1 MKLRSA
7 SVLAALPLAAV
18 SLKRRQEA
26 DHPRQQV
33 LDSFPHFL
41 QYWKF
46 KNRETGEILCFSDG
60 LWAGQQGFLEAIELH
75 SWVIAL
81 KAGKLG
87 LTELEC
93 AFDGWQA
100 WRHKNARVHI
110 FSKNW
115 KDAIDNLSYVRFGLT
130 HLPAWMGVSLL
141 EGEAGGDTVGSLK
154 FRMGEDD
161 ERTIVSYAA
170 GKHSSVSQ
178 TCMHC
183 HADELARMPFP
194 EDTWDAIN
202 STIAPEGTC
211 HIVSRGAGEDNH
223 LAVLWGAAVE
233 GMSDIFPFF
242 ADYRQRPG
250 RDQGWRD
257 NESGKMTVKGL
268 RFFAPESPGDALS
281 GEDMNDFIPIELWDA
296 CKEDLP
302 PFRPDTLDRT
312 PVILAVDAASTHDCF
327 AVMAITRHPTRH
339 GDVAL
344 RAARKW
350 TPPKGGTI
358 KYAGPESFIRAI
370 VAGGCAA
377 GHYQADG
384 FRGEDVGEDEE
395 GRCAACDEGILTP
408 PYNVVVIVFD
418 PYQLVDMMQSINRDL
433 GVWTVPFDQIS
444 KRLKSDRLLYDL
456 IIQKRIAHPGIMV
469 VREHLQNAKAKLQK
483 GEDSKLRME
492 KKAMNKKIDLAVTL
506 SMGVYECLDWAL

>member
-1 MKLRSA
+1 MTRA
-7 SVLAALPLAAV
+7 AVLAALPLAAV
-18 SLKRRQEA
+18 SLKRRQQAE
-26 DHPRQQV
+26 HPRQQV

-41 QYWKF
+41 KYWKF
-46 KNRETGEILCFSDG
+46 KNRETGEILCFGDG
-60 LWAGQQGFLEAIELH
+60 LWAGQEGFLEAIQEH
-75 SWVIAL
+75 SWVLAL

-100 WRHKNARVHI
+100 IRHINARVHI
-110 FSKNW
+110 FSQTG

-130 HLPAWMGVSLL
+130 HLPAWMGVNLL
-141 EGEAGGDTVGSLK
+141 EDEAGGDTVGSLK

-170 GKHSSVSQ
+170 GKHSSVAQ
-178 TCMHC
+178 TCIHC

-194 EDTWDAIN
+194 EKTWDAIN

-223 LAVLWGAAVE
+223 LATLWNAAVE

-250 RDQGWRD
+250 RDQGWRE
-257 NESGKMTVKGL
+257 NESGKMTVQGL
-268 RFFAPESPGDALS
+268 RFFAPESPEDALS
-281 GEDMNDFIPIELWDA
+281 GEDMDDFIPIELWDA
-296 CKEDLP
+296 CKEELP

-339 GDVAL
+339 QDVAL

-350 TPPKGGTI
+350 TPPPGGTI
-358 KYAGPESFIRAI
+358 DYSGPESFIRAI

-384 FRGEDVGEDEE
+384 FKREDCE
-395 GRCAACDEGILTP
+395 ACQGGILTS

-418 PYQLVDMMQSINRDL
+418 PYQLVDMMQGINRDL
-433 GVWTVPFDQIS
+433 GVWTVPFDQGG

-492 KKAMNKKIDLAVTL
+492 KKALNKKIDLAVTL